1 MSNGN
6 GLLTSTFT
14 YCLPRYG
21 CTFGLRCLCGLM
33 FGCRSRRARLLV
45 RYMPSTNAGGGSLT
59 PSPPFHGGGW
69 RLFAHR
75 LRGGVCVMLPVHVE
89 GAFACVCR
97 GGTAKS
103 GRVPRRG
110 LWCRASRAPANV
122 TAARGVLG
130 RCDFY
135 SFGTVGWM
143 KVHSSPLASNPQ
155 YSMPESFTK
164 LAQVIVLVAPCL
176 ELQSCR

>member
-1 MSNGN
+1 MSNGD
-6 GLLTSTFT
+6 GLLISALAH
-14 YCLPRYG
+14 YSSCYG
-21 CTFGLRCLCGLM
+21 RIFGPGYVRVLM
-33 FGCRSRRARLLV
+33 FGCGSRRARLLV

-75 LRGGVCVMLPVHVE
+75 LRGGVCVMFPVRME
-89 GAFACVCR
+89 GACACVCR
-97 GGTAKS
+97 GDTAKS

-130 RCDFY
+130 RCGFY

-143 KVHSSPLASNPQ
+143 KAHSSPLASNPQ